1 MANCDLC
8 GTEAQLVSAVVE
20 GTMLNVCKECS
31 RFGNVVKV
39 SPARHLTKEKAKKI
53 IEEPE
58 EVEVITKDYSSRIKN
73 TREKLGIKQEDLAR
87 KINEKES
94 LIHKIES
101 GRIKPNMAVAKKLES
116 ALKIRLVETY
126 IENAERK
133 VNMRDENLTIG
144 DLINVKQRKR

>member
-1 MANCDLC
+1 M
-8 GTEAQLVSAVVE
+8 
-20 GTMLNVCKECS
+20 
-31 RFGNVVKV
+31 KV